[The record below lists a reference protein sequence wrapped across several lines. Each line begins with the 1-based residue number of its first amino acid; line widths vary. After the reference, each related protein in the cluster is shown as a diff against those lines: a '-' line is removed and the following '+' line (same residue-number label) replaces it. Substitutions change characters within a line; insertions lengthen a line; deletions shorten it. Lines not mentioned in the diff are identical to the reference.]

1 MKTGNSSERG
11 FSLIEVLVATAVLA
25 LAVVIALVVYDASRK
40 SFKKGENATEQ
51 QEAVRI
57 AFDKVTSDLRMA
69 GYNYNP
75 DGNPNRPDEQIEVAL
90 DHAVIIRA
98 DFDADDPAANT
109 TPETALA
116 GGAFSAVSTGNDEIV
131 GYVLSKPDGTGPDT
145 IQFQADVGSS
155 PRDGSVD
162 TVTVNN
168 VVLTPTSPPYTLY
181 RISLSNNTAACCSGA
196 FIVRTPVVENVADLT
211 FQYYNGTS
219 VSPIAAP
226 GATEVAAA
234 VAARGSVTHVNVKLI
249 GMTRDPDL
257 TYVDPTDTNVGSQ
270 HYRKFTLE
278 GDVTPRNMR
287 MKGIQDLNADVV
299 PPTQPA
305 TPSLLAG
312 HCNALIVN
320 WAANPTA
327 DGVAMYRVNYGTTSG
342 TVAGT
347 RTTGGSPFYL
357 DNLVTGTTYYIS
369 IQAQDAAG
377 NISIASNEA
386 SATVANSNTPS
397 APTTA
402 SATND
407 KVNFVN
413 LSWTPVS
420 TNTASVPASDPLAP
434 FCRDLA
440 GYRVYRGNTS
450 SVTATTSFLL
460 ADQNAV
466 HSPTNPPYTH
476 APTINC
482 HPYYYRV
489 TAVDTC
495 GTESA
500 PTNVFTGQSTT
511 NIQPAAP
518 QNVQAYTTG
527 TNQARV
533 QWDPVI
539 KDVQNNDITIDQYDV
554 YRSDPIQKN
563 ADPATAVWGTTP
575 IGSPYAISFI
585 DTSVPSMSNSDVVY
599 YRVKAKD
606 ECINYSDFSTP
617 AQATCA
623 FSGTVTITTPAD
635 NAVVAGVVP
644 VAVGVVN
651 GTDTYTGITITYTH
665 SVAGV
670 TRTYTSAT
678 AGPTWTDSG
687 WLAYPA
693 GNYTIT
699 ATVTNSTGC
708 SSTATAHVQAG
719 SVVGC
724 CLSMFPTT
732 NTVLTCAGGST
743 KCKQVSYK
751 IGNDRCLT
759 AVSVLGMTV
768 SWTDYSGNKP
778 AWQTVRFNGTDIA
791 AAGSWTTGYVGTT
804 NAVGTASKTDF
815 SPGPSVSYLSP
826 TTTANATTVTYVFA
840 AATDSGNGNNRKV
853 DVFGTNQYTF
863 TLLDSSGNPTDIQ
876 TTCNFQNLTVQ

>member
-1 MKTGNSSERG
+1 MKTGKGSERG

-90 DHAVIIRA
+90 DHAVIVRA

-196 FIVRTPVVENVADLT
+196 FIVRTPVVENVDNLT

-219 VSPIAAP
+219 TSPIAAP
-226 GATEVAAA
+226 GATEAATA

-249 GMTRDPDL
+249 GMTRDPDMN
-257 TYVDPTDTNVGSQ
+257 YVDPTDTYTGSR

-287 MKGIQDLNADVV
+287 MKGIQDLNADVT

-312 HCNALIVN
+312 HCNALMVS

-327 DGVAMYRVNYGTTSG
+327 DGVSMYRVNYGTSSG
-342 TVAGT
+342 TVSGT

-357 DNLVTGTTYYIS
+357 DNLVTTTTYYIS

-377 NISIASNEA
+377 NISVASNQA
-386 SATVANSNTPS
+386 SATVVNSNTPS
-397 APTTA
+397 APTA
-402 SATND
+402 PSATSD
-407 KVNFVN
+407 KVNFVT

-420 TNTASVPASDPLAP
+420 TNTASVPAGDPQAP
-434 FCRDLA
+434 LCRDLA

-450 SVTATTSFLL
+450 SVAATTSYLL
-460 ADQNAV
+460 ADQGVV
-466 HSPTNPPYTH
+466 HGPTNPPFTH
-476 APTINC
+476 TPTINC

-495 GTESA
+495 GAESA

-511 NIQPAAP
+511 NIQPGAP
-518 QNVQAYTTG
+518 ENVQAFITG
-527 TNQARV
+527 PNRIAVTWN
-533 QWDPVI
+533 PVV
-539 KDVQNNDITIDQYDV
+539 KDVQGNDITIDQYDV
-554 YRSDPIQKN
+554 YRSDPIDKD
-563 ADPATAVWGTTP
+563 ADPATAIWGSTP
-575 IGSPYAISFI
+575 IASPYAVTYT
-585 DTSVPSMSNSDVVY
+585 DNGVPSHAADQVVY
-599 YRVKAKD
+599 YRIKAKD
-606 ECINYSDFSTP
+606 ECVNMSDYSNLAKAS
-617 AQATCA
+617 CA
-623 FSGTVTITTPAD
+623 FSGVVTITTPPD
-635 NAVVAGVVP
+635 NTVVAGVVP
-644 VAVGVVN
+644 VTVSVAG

-665 SVAGV
+665 SVGGV
-670 TRTYTSAT
+670 TRTYTSTT
-678 AGPTWTDSG
+678 AGPTWTDSA
-687 WLAYPA
+687 WLATPA

-708 SSTATAHVQAG
+708 SSTTTAHVQAG

-732 NTVLTCAGGST
+732 NTVVTCAGGST
-743 KCKQVSYK
+743 KCKEVSYK

-759 AVSVLGMTV
+759 AVSVLAMTV
-768 SWTDYSGNKP
+768 SWIDYSGNKP

-804 NAVGTASKTDF
+804 NAVGTATKSNF
-815 SPGPSVSYLSP
+815 VPGPTVTYLSP
-826 TTTANATTVTYVFA
+826 MTALNTTNVTYVFLND
-840 AATDSGNGNNRKV
+840 TDSLNGVNRVV
-853 DVFGTNQYTF
+853 DVFRTNQYTF
-863 TLLDSSGNPTDIQ
+863 TLLDSSGNPSNIQ